1 MNFFKKITSF
11 IKKILFGNERP
22 VLRNILSAV
31 FHFISLFML
40 DFGFRFIYRKDD
52 LGITASYIPLL
63 MTLFWCLIICG
74 IALALPRLARR
85 IYVIATTLLYVIL
98 AATHGILDSFFGQY
112 LSFSSFMFADE
123 GAGFLISPI
132 LLYRKNSSHFSFF
145 AYSFR

>member
-63 MTLFWCLIICG
+63 MTLFWY
-74 IALALPRLARR
+74 R
-85 IYVIATTLLYVIL
+85 IQIF
-98 AATHGILDSFFGQY
+98 HN
-112 LSFSSFMFADE
+112 SSFA
-123 GAGFLISPI
+123 SPI
-132 LLYRKNSSHFSFF
+132 KISR
-145 AYSFR
+145 